1 MPTKSRYQGI
11 WGLLN
16 SYEIRDV
23 KSHAEKW
30 TFQHDILGCLPL
42 ELAGRVAQHLDP
54 TDLFILRRVSK
65 RWNTILSQRYVLS
78 SFINA
83 RIRPLQRTMPVQD
96 LEDII
101 QTRWR
106 LETGNPLAERR
117 FPISTPFQ
125 FSESKYCSGWLAFF
139 PEDLTDRNQQ
149 VACVEI
155 QTGVVKY
162 FTTDNRVEL
171 NDIQLT
177 DLLVSVVTSNG
188 YCYVWNYRHH
198 FSNACNIVFEYE
210 STSTVVFFCFT
221 SGRARTIDVGAKILA
236 LNPAK
241 SSESHCSTFTILT
254 IERKDG
260 QNITSIDISQEERGD
275 YQLQVRVNQGES
287 TMAEC
292 PVSQTQGL
300 LSLLSP
306 WIESHGDQL
315 HTGYIVASG
324 SEVFSGQRSSY
335 LRFNGL
341 VIHFSLGHSAG
352 ITMHFVPSISH
363 ERPSIHISHGLMY
376 LIRRRF
382 KDCLEI
388 FIASGLMISDMP
400 SGITAYDL
408 TNRPANM
415 VGKDRWYIC
424 DVQGDDSYI
433 LLNTDYGVRVWSFGE
448 LLIDSS

>member
-1 MPTKSRYQGI
+1 MPTESRYQGI
-11 WGLLN
+11 WDLLN

-54 TDLFILRRVSK
+54 TDLFILRRVSR

-78 SFINA
+78 SFIHA

-171 NDIQLT
+171 YDIQLT
-177 DLLVSVVTSNG
+177 DLLVSAVTSNG

-260 QNITSIDISQEERGD
+260 QNITSFDISQEERGE

-315 HTGYIVASG
+315 HTGSIVASG
-324 SEVFSGQRSSY
+324 SKVFSGQRSSY

-352 ITMHFVPSISH
+352 ITMHFVPRIPH
-363 ERPSIHISHGLMY
+363 ELPSIHISHGLMY

-382 KDCLEI
+382 RDCLEI

-408 TNRPANM
+408 TTRPANM
-415 VGKDRWYIC
+415 VGKDRRYIC
-424 DVQGDDSYI
+424 EVQGDDSYI

-448 LLIDSS
+448 LLLDSS